1 MADQAT
7 RILSVQLDAD
17 KAINGIVRLNDA
29 IEANNRQMAL
39 NKQAIQDNNKAM
51 RDGTKDWQKA
61 TAENQQL
68 AKSNEE
74 LLVETKQLKDEK
86 RGLQKEV
93 QNEIRQQSEL
103 DGSLRALRAELSNLT
118 KQYDSLSRAER
129 ETGAKGAEL
138 KQKINAVTTEIK
150 TAEEGT
156 QRYYRN
162 VGNYQNAIMN
172 AIGLNGRFGQSIM
185 NFTNLSITSS
195 TSISQAFT
203 SIGTSAK
210 ALGTTLMGLMTNPV
224 FLAIAGIAGA
234 GLAFKWFVD
243 YNNGLAEAS
252 RLTKEF
258 TGLQGD
264 DMVVFRDKI
273 RATADVMGKDF
284 KETLSTA
291 DTLMANFHITGEQA
305 MDIINKGFASGADAN
320 GDMLQKLQQYAPTFH
335 DAGIEADQMMAIISQ
350 TKSGI
355 FSDQGL
361 EAIKQGSTRIREM
374 SDSTKKALQ
383 GIGIDA
389 DKMAQKLRDG
399 QMGTFDAVKEVSSAL
414 NELPNDAQE
423 VGEVMSAV
431 FGRQGKFA
439 SQEMIESLA
448 TMSTSLDEV
457 TAQTGEYGELLL
469 ENINTEE
476 ELNNATSAVFDVTQK
491 GWEEAK
497 QKATIYAKK
506 ALVAV
511 VKGLLDVVNWF
522 IRLYNQSLIV
532 RAGVQYIIL
541 SFKQLW
547 SAVKFVVG
555 VIITGFKNI
564 GRMIE
569 AWVKAFNIAGNAIKG
584 VAEGVAGIFRG
595 IWDMSA
601 EEIESAVD
609 KIASSAS
616 AGAKGIVSAF
626 SDAWSQGMNDL
637 KGNFESFVSETVN
650 NVKTSLNNVNGRL
663 NELHLPASSGGGD
676 AYGGGGG
683 GGGGN
688 GSSIGHSR
696 VRPSGS
702 GSSSSGSRGGSRG
715 GSSGGGRGGNKP
727 QSKRQQQQQ
736 AKAEAKRLENL
747 QKELL
752 KQAENLN
759 KKAQQAEAKLS
770 EEGIKAWYKQVEDE
784 LRAKY
789 KVLGSKINDV
799 TTAEGKAFK
808 TLLDAN
814 KEDEENAL
822 KEFRARQKAEREKE
836 ASADLKNRIDVAQ
849 KGSEEWLRLRLQQLD
864 HEKKAELATAENNA
878 SLRQSIEEK
887 YRKLEQDAQKEQTD
901 FLVAEAKRRAELL
914 QQITQTQLES
924 IDEITGD
931 LKKRLELQLQ
941 LLRMQRDEELKQY
954 EVDEKKKK
962 EIIDKYRN
970 LEALA
975 GSDQAQIEALRQ
987 QRAHELEEFELK
999 EQMRL
1004 AIMQKYKTL
1013 EEQAQRDNT
1022 NKMIELNRT
1031 KYEAIAG
1038 MAGGLGQIMDEF
1050 SENNRE
1056 AMVASKVLALGE
1068 IMVSQAVAIANAIKA
1083 GSNATN
1089 PWQMIAQIATSV
1101 TAVTVAMVQAFKS
1114 LNQAKFAVGGY
1125 IRGAGTGTSDSI
1137 PVRVSN
1143 GESVMNA
1150 NSTAMFGGLL
1160 SSLNQLGGGVPIQ
1173 ATQSAQSI
1181 KGEEMLARAFARGV
1195 AMLPAP
1201 VVSVED
1207 INRVQKQVEV
1217 LQERATL

>member
-29 IEANNRQMAL
+29 IEANNVQMAK
-39 NKQAIQDNNKAM
+39 NKVAIAQS
-51 RDGTKDWQKA
+51 
-61 TAENQQL
+61 TAEMKKGGAEGLEASKKVQELRKANEQL
-68 AKSNEE
+68 A
-74 LLVETKQLKDEK
+74 VETKQLKDEK

-103 DGSLRALRAELSNLT
+103 DGSIRALRAELSNLT

-129 ETGAKGAEL
+129 ETGARGTEL

-150 TAEEGT
+150 NAEEGT

-185 NFTNLSITSS
+185 NFTNISLTGS
-195 TSISQAFT
+195 TSITQAFT

-210 ALGTTLMGLMTNPV
+210 ALGTTLMGLMANPV

-234 GLAFKWFVD
+234 GMAFKWFYD
-243 YNNGLAEAS
+243 YNEGLAEAS
-252 RLTKEF
+252 RLTREF

-264 DMVVFRDKI
+264 DMVVLRDKI

-305 MDIINKGFASGADAN
+305 MDVINKGFASGADAN

-355 FSDQGL
+355 FTDQGL
-361 EAIKQGSTRIREM
+361 DAIKQGSARIREM
-374 SDSTKKALQ
+374 SATTKQALQ
-383 GIGIDA
+383 GVGIDA
-389 DKMAQKLRDG
+389 DKMAQKLREG
-399 QMGTFDAVKEVSSAL
+399 QMGTFDAIKQVSTAIKG
-414 NELPNDAQE
+414 LPNDAQE
-423 VGEVMSAV
+423 VGEVMTAV

-448 TMSTSLDEV
+448 EMSTSLDEV

-469 ENINTEE
+469 ENIDTEE
-476 ELNNATSAVFDVTQK
+476 ELNNVTSAVFDVTGK

-522 IRLYNQSLIV
+522 VRLYNQSIIV

-541 SFKQLW
+541 GFKQLW
-547 SAVKFVVG
+547 NVVKFVVG
-555 VIITGFKNI
+555 SIITGFKNI

-569 AWVKAFNIAGNAIKG
+569 AFVTAFNLAGKAIKG
-584 VAEGVAGIFRG
+584 VAEGIAGVFRG
-595 IWDMSA
+595 IADMSYD
-601 EEIESAVD
+601 EIKSAIG
-609 KIASSAS
+609 KIGDSAS

-626 SDAWSQGMNDL
+626 GDAWKAGMNDL
-637 KGNFESFVSETVN
+637 RGNFESFVSESVDN
-650 NVKTSLNNVNGRL
+650 IKTSLNNVNGRL
-663 NELHLPASSGGGD
+663 NELHLPASISGGD

-683 GGGGN
+683 GGSAIGN
-688 GSSIGHSR
+688 SR
-696 VRPSGS
+696 VRPE
-702 GSSSSGSRGGSRG
+702 
-715 GSSGGGRGGNKP
+715 GSSGGSKGAGGRGNSAKSAK
-727 QSKRQQQQQ
+727 QLQQQ
-736 AKAEAKRLENL
+736 AKEQAKRLENL
-747 QKELL
+747 AEELQ
-752 KQAENLN
+752 KQAQQLD
-759 KKAQQAEAKLS
+759 KKAQEAEAKLT
-770 EEGIKAWYKQVEDE
+770 EEGIRNYYAKIEQE
-784 LRAKY
+784 LRDKY
-789 KVLGSKINDV
+789 SVLGSKLNDV
-799 TTAEGKAFK
+799 TTAEGRAFK

-814 KEDEENAL
+814 AEDERKAL
-822 KEFRARQKAEREKE
+822 EEFRAKQKAEREKQNSTLLSNQLE
-836 ASADLKNRIDVAQ
+836 ATE
-849 KGSEEWLRLRLQQLD
+849 KGGEEWLKLRLQQLS
-864 HEKKAELATAENNA
+864 HEKEAELAMAQNNA
-878 SLRQSIEEK
+878 ELIASINEK
-887 YRKLEQDAQKEQTD
+887 YAKKEAEVRKEHSDKMT
-901 FLVAEAKRRAELL
+901 AEAKRKADELRQL
-914 QQITQTQLES
+914 TQLQIEA
-924 IDEITGD
+924 IDEQTGD
-931 LKKRLELQLQ
+931 LEMRNKLQIELLRQQMEQELQAVENNEAMKQAIRDKYATLELQTT
-941 LLRMQRDEELKQY
+941 RDY
-954 EVDEKKKK
+954 
-962 EIIDKYRN
+962 N
-970 LEALA
+970 
-975 GSDQAQIEALRQ
+975 
-987 QRAHELEEFELK
+987 
-999 EQMRL
+999 
-1004 AIMQKYKTL
+1004 
-1013 EEQAQRDNT
+1013 
-1022 NKMIELNRT
+1022 NKIIELQRT
-1031 KYEAIAG
+1031 KYEAIASV
-1038 MAGGLGQIMDEF
+1038 AGGLGQIMDEF

-1056 AMVASKVLALGE
+1056 AMVASKVMALGE

-1083 GSNATN
+1083 GSNAVN
-1089 PWQMIAQIATSV
+1089 PIQMIAQIASSV

-1114 LNQAKFAVGGY
+1114 LNQAKFATGGY

-1143 GESVMNA
+1143 GESVLNA

-1195 AMLPAP
+1195 AMLPNP

-1207 INRVQKQVEV
+1207 INRVQRQVEV

>member
-74 LLVETKQLKDEK
+74 LLIETKQLKDEK

-118 KQYDSLSRAER
+118 KQYDSLGRAER

-138 KQKINAVTTEIK
+138 RQKINAVTTEIK

-172 AIGLNGRFGQSIM
+172 AIGLNGKFGQSIM

-361 EAIKQGSTRIREM
+361 EAIKQGSARIREM

-414 NELPNDAQE
+414 KDLPNDAQE
-423 VGEVMSAV
+423 VGEVMTAV

-476 ELNNATSAVFDVTQK
+476 ELNNVTSAVFDVTQK

-522 IRLYNQSLIV
+522 IRLYNQSLVV

-541 SFKQLW
+541 TFKQLW
-547 SAVKFVVG
+547 NAVKFVIG
-555 VIITGFKNI
+555 VIITGFKNV

-584 VAEGVAGIFRG
+584 VAEGIAGIFKG
-595 IWDMSA
+595 IWDTSA

-637 KGNFESFVSETVN
+637 KGNFESFVSETVD

-663 NELHLPASSGGGD
+663 NEIHLPASSGGGD

-683 GGGGN
+683 GGN
-688 GSSIGHSR
+688 GSAIGNSR
-696 VRPSGS
+696 VRPSGG
-702 GSSSSGSRGGSRG
+702 GSSSGGSGGR

-727 QSKRQQQQQ
+727 QSRRQQQQQ
-736 AKAEAKRLENL
+736 AKAEAKRLEDL

-752 KQAENLN
+752 KQAEDLN

-770 EEGIKAWYKQVEDE
+770 EQGIRDWYKQVENE

-789 KVLGSKINDV
+789 SVLGSKIDDV

-808 TLLDAN
+808 ALLDAN

-836 ASADLKNRIDVAQ
+836 ASAELKNRIDVAQ
-849 KGSEEWLRLRLQQLD
+849 KGSDEWLRLRLKQLE
-864 HEKKAELATAENNA
+864 HEKNAELATAGENA
-878 SLRQSIEEK
+878 SLRQSIEQK
-887 YRKLEQDAQKEQTD
+887 YDKLELDARKEQTD
-901 FLVAEAKRRAELL
+901 LLVAEAKRRADLL

-924 IDEITGD
+924 IDEATGD
-931 LKKRLELQLQ
+931 LSKRLELQLQ

-962 EIIDKYRN
+962 EIQDKYRT

-975 GSDQAQIEALRQ
+975 GNDQVQIEALRQ

-1038 MAGGLGQIMDEF
+1038 MAGGLGQIMNEF
-1050 SENNRE
+1050 SEDNRE
-1056 AMVASKVLALGE
+1056 AMIASKVLALGE

-1101 TAVTVAMVQAFKS
+1101 TAVTVAMIQAFKS
-1114 LNQAKFAVGGY
+1114 LNQAKFATGGY